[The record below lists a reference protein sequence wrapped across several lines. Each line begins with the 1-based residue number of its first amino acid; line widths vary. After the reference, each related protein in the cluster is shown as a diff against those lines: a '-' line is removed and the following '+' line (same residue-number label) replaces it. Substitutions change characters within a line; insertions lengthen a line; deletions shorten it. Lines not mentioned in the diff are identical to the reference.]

1 MIGLGDCEIENAEDK
16 EKLRELETSG
26 EMRTSKNGIIA
37 VMAKLTEVESL
48 VEAFQGCHGVFHTS
62 AFTDPAG
69 LSGYTVSLSN
79 IKINSFNPMPHH
91 LT

>member
-1 MIGLGDCEIENAEDK
+1 
-16 EKLRELETSG
+16 
-26 EMRTSKNGIIA
+26 MRTSKNGIDA

-69 LSGYTVSLSN
+69 LSGYTVSLSKN
-79 IKINSFNPMPHH
+79 QN
-91 LT
+91 